1 MWLKQLAVF
10 NFKNYTESSLEFLPQ
25 INAFAGA
32 NGAGKTN
39 LLDAIHY
46 LALCKSYFNPIDSQ
60 HIKKGF
66 DWFMVQGEFERNQVP
81 DIISCSLKRNQ
92 KKQFKR
98 NKKDYQR
105 LADHIGLFP
114 LVMISPNDAVIV
126 TEGSEER
133 RKFMDNV
140 ISQTDNHYLDILI
153 QYNKVLLQRNVLLKQ
168 VKEKGILDLGLLD
181 ILNLQLA
188 EVGERIFAKRIQF
201 MADFLPE
208 FERYYAFLTE
218 GAEEVSLVYESP
230 LMGTDFATLLRD
242 SLDKDRVLERTSQ
255 GIHKDDLLFTIHDN
269 MVLKKFGSQGQQ
281 KSFLIALKLAQ
292 YSFLRNNKTC
302 KPILLLDD
310 IFDKLDDNRTKKL
323 MQLVSEDEFGQIFI
337 TDTDAERIKEIFDE
351 IAQPIRIFEVKGG
364 TIDVQEEAG

>member
-1 MWLKQLAVF
+1 MWLKQLSVF
-10 NFKNYTESSLEFLPQ
+10 NFKNYSESSLEFLPQ

-66 DWFMVQGEFERNQVP
+66 DWFMIQGAFERDQTP
-81 DIISCSLKRNQ
+81 DIIACSVKKSQ

-114 LVMISPNDAVIV
+114 LVMISPNDTVIV
-126 TEGSEER
+126 TDGSEER

-153 QYNKVLLQRNVLLKQ
+153 QYNKILLQRNTLLKQ
-168 VKEKGILDLGLLD
+168 VREKGVLDMGLLD
-181 ILNLQLA
+181 VLNVQLT
-188 EVGERIFAKRIQF
+188 EVGERIFDRRKQF
-201 MADFLPE
+201 MDEFLPE

-230 LMGTDFATLLRD
+230 LMRTDFGTLLRD
-242 SLDKDRVLERTSQ
+242 SLEKDRALERTSQ
-255 GIHKDDLLFTIHDN
+255 GIHKDDLLFTIHDG
-269 MVLKKFGSQGQQ
+269 MALKKFGSQGQQ

-292 YSFLRNNKTC
+292 YSFLKKKKKY
-302 KPILLLDD
+302 KPLLLLDD
-310 IFDKLDDNRTKKL
+310 IFDKLDERRTRKL
-323 MQLVSEDEFGQIFI
+323 MQLVSDDEFGQIFI
-337 TDTDAERIKEIFDE
+337 TDTDAERIKDIFDE

-364 TIDVQEEAG
+364 TIDV